1 MNINFKNYPMRVLL
15 PTDFSENSWHAIR
28 YAVYLF
34 DNITCEFYVLH
45 AHQSAPSGL
54 VSTINK
60 ERDTRWHQ
68 ITQDEVAQKLYKMVS
83 HLKTIDKT
91 AGHSFEAILESDS
104 LLNAIGRQIID
115 RDIDFICM
123 GTQGASGLKEIF
135 MGSNTVSVLK
145 NINFC
150 PLLAIPGSYDFTRL
164 SQIAFATDYKH
175 LYQKVELEPM
185 ISIATMWDV
194 AIRVIHMQGEEGLAK
209 ESKEIQSLLRRLLE
223 GVSHSFEVLDYH
235 PMLSYRIN
243 EWNDGHKADLLSMI
257 NSRHGF
263 FGRLLREP
271 VIKKVAFTTHIPF
284 LVLPEADNR

>member
-1 MNINFKNYPMRVLL
+1 MRVLL

>member
-1 MNINFKNYPMRVLL
+1 MRVLL

-185 ISIATMWDV
+185 ISIATMWDA